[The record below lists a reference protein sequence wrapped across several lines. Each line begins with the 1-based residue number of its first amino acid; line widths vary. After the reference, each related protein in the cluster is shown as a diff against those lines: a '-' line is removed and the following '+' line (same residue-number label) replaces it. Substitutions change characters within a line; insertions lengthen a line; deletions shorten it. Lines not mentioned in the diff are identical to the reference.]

1 MKQAILSLPFD
12 VKAVLFDLDDTLYDR
27 DAAYGCWARTFVPLA
42 FPSADML
49 RAQEILATLL
59 ELDDHGYAAR
69 EALFIGLRLRCPELT
84 LSLSACL
91 DIYHKGLLE
100 AIEPSSATTSFLEAL
115 VATALPFGIITNGSA
130 RQRHKI
136 ELLGFDQLTS
146 CIFISHLF
154 GAKKPDPAIF
164 LAAAARLE
172 VPPGEVLF
180 VGDHPYNDIWG
191 ASQAGM
197 RTAWLRRATPW
208 PETLPTTIADMAL
221 HSLTELLVP

>member
-1 MKQAILSLPFD
+1 MEQLSLTLPFG

-27 DAAYGCWARTFVPLA
+27 DAAYSAWAQTFVPLA
-42 FPSADML
+42 FPAVDAL
-49 RAQEILATLL
+49 RAQEIFAALI

-69 EALFIGLRLRCPELT
+69 EALFVGLHQRCPELT
-84 LSLSACL
+84 LSLAACL
-91 DIYHKGLLE
+91 EVYHQGLLQ
-100 AIEPSSATTSFLEAL
+100 AIAPSPATTDFLEAL
-115 VATALPFGIITNGSA
+115 TGAALPFGIITNGSA

-164 LAAAARLE
+164 LAAASRLQL
-172 VPPGEVLF
+172 PPGEILF
-180 VGDHPYNDIWG
+180 VGDHPLNDVWG
-191 ASQAGM
+191 AHRSGM

-208 PETLPTTIADMAL
+208 PETLPTAIADL
-221 HSLTELLVP
+221 TLDSLSELL